1 MEQTD
6 ILFLIKKN
14 ELGSVELKVPKM
26 PFLTLL
32 NNVRIYNINNKD
44 FTGIWIIDIYFN
56 EENCILNSR
65 MLHSY
70 KHEFGIFY
78 TEEFP

>member
-1 MEQTD
+1 
-6 ILFLIKKN
+6 
-14 ELGSVELKVPKM
+14 M
-26 PFLTLL
+26 PFPSLL
-32 NNVRIYNINNKD
+32 NNVRIYNITKKISP
-44 FTGIWIIDIYFN
+44 GIRIIEIYFS
-56 EENCILNSR
+56 EENSILNSR